1 MDLLGFS
8 LGYLILQAGYSDPT
22 SSYTLFILVLLVLL
36 GVILWVRIKD
46 KTEKDEKKRK
56 NRKRIVRCALI
67 GWLLFATPVVA
78 CDTISWGN
86 NLIYSILEPMVWL
99 LAIPGALFGAI
110 IGVLMN
116 NKENKVEVIST
127 KTEETLESKI
137 KGLKNLLDQGLL
149 TQAEFDEQKKKILNN

>member
-56 NRKRIVRCALI
+56 NRIC
-67 GWLLFATPVVA
+67 
-78 CDTISWGN
+78 
-86 NLIYSILEPMVWL
+86 IYS
-99 LAIPGALFGAI
+99 
-110 IGVLMN
+110 
-116 NKENKVEVIST
+116 
-127 KTEETLESKI
+127 
-137 KGLKNLLDQGLL
+137 
-149 TQAEFDEQKKKILNN
+149 